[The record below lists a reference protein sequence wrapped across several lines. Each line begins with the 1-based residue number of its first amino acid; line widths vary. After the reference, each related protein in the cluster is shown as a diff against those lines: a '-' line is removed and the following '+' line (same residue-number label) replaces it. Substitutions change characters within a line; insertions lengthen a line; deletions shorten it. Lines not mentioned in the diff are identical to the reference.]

1 MQMRI
6 ADSMWMR
13 RALLL
18 AALGGTLAVGTTAL
32 AAPPASSAP
41 GSAPEIDWFTMAMG
55 FIAGLALFL
64 YGVQILADTLKELGG
79 GQFQRLLYRSSRNRV
94 TALGA
99 GTVATVALDSSS
111 VTIILLI
118 ALVDS
123 GLIAFASSLPMI
135 LGANIGTTISSQL
148 FAWSIDEFAPIP
160 MAIGLLGWTISK
172 DEDRQRGFLV
182 VFAIGLILFALST
195 IGSAAEPLKESPQ
208 IVAWL
213 ETLEAPLLGVLA
225 GAIVTV
231 AIQSSSAMMG
241 IVIVLASGGLISLPA
256 GLAMM
261 LGAEIGTVA
270 DTLIASIGRSRAA
283 VRAGLFHLGFNIISV
298 SIGLLLLG
306 PLTAFAM
313 WSATD
318 TGQQLA
324 NAHVLFNIAGALLML
339 PFVGVAARLLERL
352 VPRGASDDEAERKA
366 AAPEERSEVDLP
378 TPKTA

>member
-1 MQMRI
+1 MIPRAILI
-6 ADSMWMR
+6 ALLFGSS
-13 RALLL
+13 AALL
-18 AALGGTLAVGTTAL
+18 AAQP
-32 AAPPASSAP
+32 APPAQGGGASQV
-41 GSAPEIDWFTMAMG
+41 DWFTLAMG
-55 FIAGLALFL
+55 FLAGLALFL
-64 YGVQILADTLKELGG
+64 YGVQILAKALKELSGG
-79 GQFQRLLYRSSRNRV
+79 KFQRLLYRSSKNRFSGL
-94 TALGA
+94 AS

-118 ALVDS
+118 ALVDA
-123 GLIAFASSLPMI
+123 GLVPFANVLPMI

-148 FAWSIDEFAPIP
+148 FAWNLDQFAPILL
-160 MAIGLLGWTISK
+160 AIGLLGWSISK
-172 DEDRQRGFLV
+172 DEGRRRAFEVLLG
-182 VFAIGLILFALST
+182 IGLILFGLFT
-195 IGSAAEPLKESPQ
+195 VGEAADPLKENPD
-208 IVAWL
+208 IRAWL
-213 ETLEAPLLGVLA
+213 ERLEAPLLGVLA
-225 GAIVTV
+225 GALVTV

-283 VRAGLFHLGFNIISV
+283 VRCGLFHLGFNIVSV

-306 PLTAFAM
+306 PLTAFAQ

-339 PFVGVAARLLERL
+339 PFVGLAAKLLERV
-352 VPRGASDDEAERKA
+352 VPRGEGEREEGDAGDEGDEGNRGDEADEAGKQEAPA
-366 AAPEERSEVDLP
+366 AA
-378 TPKTA
+378 